1 MRYTL
6 LTKVKIE
13 SSGEA
18 WLRSKQSSQSHQGE
32 HIAIMSPL
40 MQHTGKGT
48 LLLWFSCTNY
58 TATMFISKCGTL
70 VLALVVLNKLYGL
83 VNRNHLK
90 PKLRGHSQDE
100 LGTSCSDRT

>member
-1 MRYTL
+1 
-6 LTKVKIE
+6 
-13 SSGEA
+13 
-18 WLRSKQSSQSHQGE
+18 
-32 HIAIMSPL
+32 
-40 MQHTGKGT
+40 
-48 LLLWFSCTNY
+48 
-58 TATMFISKCGTL
+58 MFISKCGTL